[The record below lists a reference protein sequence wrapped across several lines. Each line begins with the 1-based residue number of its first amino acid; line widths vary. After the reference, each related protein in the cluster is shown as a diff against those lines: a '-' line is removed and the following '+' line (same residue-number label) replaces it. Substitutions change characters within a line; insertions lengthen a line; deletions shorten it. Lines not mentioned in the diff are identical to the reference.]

1 MNIQPDDIEALIF
14 DFHEGNLSASEKSEL
29 LNFIHLH
36 PEYEKDFALWA
47 QSYVPTNTMVEDYGL
62 TKNLLHETNK
72 PWYNRPLTYVH
83 VPLLLAFFLSL
94 TVFVYYTI
102 QKPSEHIYKK
112 PLETINS
119 VPLVSSVPLA
129 VVSKKIKIQAPVL
142 KKSLT
147 SISIPDTEIPMNYLT
162 VKETVESKN
171 TITDSIIVKDT
182 ININN
187 DIIKNSEVRSSET
200 IKSKQ
205 NSKRKSKFS
214 IAPSSSFIPI
224 NPNF

>member
-1 MNIQPDDIEALIF
+1 VHIQADDIEALIF

-72 PWYNRPLTYVH
+72 PWYNRPLTYIH
-83 VPLLLAFFLSL
+83 VPLLLAFFLGL

-102 QKPSEHIYKK
+102 QKPSEPIYKK
-112 PLETINS
+112 PVETIIS
-119 VPLVSSVPLA
+119 VPLVSEPVA
-129 VVSKKIKIQAPVL
+129 VEFNKIKIQTQVI
-142 KKSLT
+142 KNSLSST
-147 SISIPDTEIPMNYLT
+147 SIPDTEIPMNYLT

-200 IKSKQ
+200 IKSNQ

-214 IAPSSSFIPI
+214 IAPSSSFIPT